1 MLFKEFGMP
10 TRHLIR
16 TFTLLLSLAVLMFIT
31 GCPKPTPP
39 TRGTGDESETDTD
52 ASPTDSTVDSST
64 TDSTEPADGDSD
76 LVEPVDG
83 SFPTDPL
90 NTTDANEPTDGN
102 IEPTDGVPADGE
114 FPADGAQPLDAVEPA
129 DSVEPNDKK
138 IIMSVEKSD
147 FGKTS
152 AGDAVTLFT
161 CTNSN
166 GLVAKFINY
175 GAICTEVITPDK
187 AGKMANITHGF
198 DNIAGYEGEHPYFG
212 STVGRYAN
220 RIAGGKFTL
229 EGKEYTLATNNGE
242 NHLHGGEKGFNR
254 QMWEA
259 EPIENEDGVGVKFHR
274 ISKDGEE
281 GYPGNLDITASY
293 ILNNKDELVMKFTAT
308 TDAPT
313 VINIVNH
320 NYWNLAGT
328 DSGTIYDHVL
338 KLSAAKYVEPNDQ
351 LIPTGK
357 LVAVEGTPLDFTAAK
372 PIGQDLKK
380 IEADPVGYDH
390 CYVIDGAEK
399 GEMIVAARVREPNS
413 GRVMTVTTDQPGIQ
427 FYSGNFL
434 DGSEAVGGHKQ
445 HTAFC
450 LETQKFP
457 DSPNQPEFPSA
468 TLKPGETYSHT
479 VIHAFRVE

>member
-1 MLFKEFGMP
+1 MALALSVGV
-10 TRHLIR
+10 
-16 TFTLLLSLAVLMFIT
+16 LLMTV
-31 GCPKPTPP
+31 GCPKPAPP
-39 TRGTGDESETDTD
+39 TRGTGDDSETAD
-52 ASPTDSTVDSST
+52 AADSEAGDSSDDSAADDGSDGEDLTEPPDGSFPIDDVEPVVPADDGSET
-64 TDSTEPADGDSD
+64 TDVVEPADGLIEPADGDFVPSD
-76 LVEPVDG
+76 
-83 SFPTDPL
+83 
-90 NTTDANEPTDGN
+90 A
-102 IEPTDGVPADGE
+102 IEPG
-114 FPADGAQPLDAVEPA
+114 DAVEPTDEA
-129 DSVEPNDKK
+129 EPTDAAETVTNEKK
-138 IIMSVEKSD
+138 AKMSVEVSD
-147 FGKTS
+147 FGKTADGEEVS
-152 AGDAVTLFT
+152 LYT
-161 CTNSN
+161 CTNEH
-166 GLVAKFINY
+166 GLVAKFITY

-187 AGKMANITHGF
+187 AGQMANITHGF
-198 DNIAGYEGEHPYFG
+198 DNIAGYEGDHPYFG

-281 GYPGNLDITASY
+281 GYPGNLDVTATY

-313 VINIVNH
+313 VLNIVNH

-328 DSGTIYDHVL
+328 NSGTIYDHVL
-338 KLSAAKYVEPNDQ
+338 KLNASKYVEPNDA
-351 LIPTGK
+351 LIPTGE
-357 LVAVEGTPLDFTAAK
+357 LLPVADTPLDFTAAK

-390 CYVIDGAEK
+390 CYVIDGAEPGK
-399 GEMIVAARVREPNS
+399 MVVAARVREPES

-434 DGSEAVGGHKQ
+434 DGSEANGGHEQ

-450 LETQKFP
+450 LETQVYP
-457 DSPNQPEFPSA
+457 DTPNQPDFPSA

-479 VIHAFRVE
+479 VIHAFRVEAE